1 MMVGGD
7 EGIEAD
13 DSSGC
18 LSLWANINNAVDIED
33 TVVDVADTAGAA
45 CGAFTPAESLW
56 SARTGCLFF
65 LATNLTAS
73 TAAIGAGS
81 TSLLMTSAAG
91 VVPAAR

>member
-33 TVVDVADTAGAA
+33 TVVDVADTAGAS
-45 CGAFTPAESLW
+45 CGAFTPALAAFFCWLPTSW
-56 SARTGCLFF
+56 PARR
-65 LATNLTAS
+65 
-73 TAAIGAGS
+73 
-81 TSLLMTSAAG
+81 LL
-91 VVPAAR
+91 VLDPLHC